1 MLVALHTDVAETDS
15 LVRERAAEAV
25 DLSVATRLYAKRQV
39 YDDVLKSR
47 LGLLGSVEAVA
58 DQLVELHRLGV
69 RHVLMLMN
77 FGAISAAHVEQSM
90 RLIAGEVVPRVNQRL
105 ARAPAA

>member
-1 MLVALHTDVAETDS
+1 MLVALHTHVAETDA
-15 LVRERAAEAV
+15 LVRERAAEAF
-25 DLSVATRLYAKRQV
+25 DLYVATRLYAKSQV

-47 LGLLGSVEAVA
+47 IGLLGSVEAVA

-90 RLIAGEVVPRVNQRL
+90 RLIAREVVPRVNQRL